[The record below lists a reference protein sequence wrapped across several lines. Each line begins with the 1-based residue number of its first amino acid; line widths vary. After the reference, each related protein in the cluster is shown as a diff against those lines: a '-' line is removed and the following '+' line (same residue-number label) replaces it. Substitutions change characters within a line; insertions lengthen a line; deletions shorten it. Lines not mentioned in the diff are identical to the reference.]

1 MYEVMSILWGICRR
15 IADYG
20 QEEESVKQ
28 QLKAETGWSMRQKN
42 KGTGD
47 SLIEN
52 KKSWNISKREEWLE
66 GQMLQKSQFL

>member
-52 KKSWNISKREEWLE
+52 KKS
-66 GQMLQKSQFL
+66 